1 MITYIYKLILLGD
14 ANVGKTSLFN
24 RLSDLP
30 YDQYYSP
37 TIGVDYASITFDID
51 KNHAIRFKI
60 WDTAGQERFNSIVR
74 TYYKACQIIIFV
86 YDASNPISFDN
97 IQKWID
103 NYQRYSENPITPDT
117 SKSNTIRQ
125 MYLIENKNDLV
136 KLTKNI
142 NDDEVDQLVK
152 RYNMKFFSIS
162 SKNLTDVLQTFNSI
176 AHDVYSNT
184 VDLMKKNKYQPNIEL
199 TDDSIEKSINNKTI
213 LLSGKNKNKN
223 KFCCF
228 L

>member
-1 MITYIYKLILLGD
+1 
-14 ANVGKTSLFN
+14 
-24 RLSDLP
+24 
-30 YDQYYSP
+30 
-37 TIGVDYASITFDID
+37 
-51 KNHAIRFKI
+51 
-60 WDTAGQERFNSIVR
+60 
-74 TYYKACQIIIFV
+74 V

-136 KLTKNI
+136 KLIKNI

>member
-1 MITYIYKLILLGD
+1 
-14 ANVGKTSLFN
+14 
-24 RLSDLP
+24 
-30 YDQYYSP
+30 
-37 TIGVDYASITFDID
+37 
-51 KNHAIRFKI
+51 
-60 WDTAGQERFNSIVR
+60 
-74 TYYKACQIIIFV
+74 
-86 YDASNPISFDN
+86 
-97 IQKWID
+97 
-103 NYQRYSENPITPDT
+103 
-117 SKSNTIRQ
+117 

-136 KLTKNI
+136 KLIKNI